1 MMNYNTWGY
10 MMQLEHEQFKRIDY
24 LRSRV
29 AEMYSSGIK
38 SSELGTIALELLAI
52 RNDLE
57 TKTNKLPR
65 EKLKK
70 YRQSLRELEKT
81 VISLYMLNMLSE
93 HRQHGIEDYVSQKY
107 SIYQKR

>member
-1 MMNYNTWGY
+1 MEIESSNF
-10 MMQLEHEQFKRIDY
+10 ERIEY

-29 AEMYSSGIK
+29 ARMYSSGI
-38 SSELGTIALELLAI
+38 SSCELGNVALELLAI

-57 TKTNKLPR
+57 TKSDKLPK

-70 YRQSLRELEKT
+70 FMQSLRELEKT

-93 HRQHGIEDYVSQKY
+93 KRRQGIEDYLFHEY